1 MELKCFT
8 FNPFQE
14 NTYILWDEQDN
25 CLIIDP
31 GCFTNTEQ
39 QELLSFIKDKNLK
52 PLAILHTHA
61 HVDHIMGTAFLQS
74 HYGID
79 TYVNKKD
86 LVWYESAEISGER
99 WGIKVEQPEAPSHFI
114 PEIGDLSFGQM
125 KLEIRF
131 IPGHAPGHVV
141 FIHHESKQ
149 IIAGDVL
156 FLNSIGRTDLPFCDH
171 DALINGIH
179 EQLFPLDD
187 DYMVHPGHGPSTS
200 IGNERKNNPFLR

>member
-1 MELKCFT
+1 
-8 FNPFQE
+8 
-14 NTYILWDEQDN
+14 
-25 CLIIDP
+25 
-31 GCFTNTEQ
+31 
-39 QELLSFIKDKNLK
+39 
-52 PLAILHTHA
+52 
-61 HVDHIMGTAFLQS
+61 
-74 HYGID
+74 
-79 TYVNKKD
+79 
-86 LVWYESAEISGER
+86 
-99 WGIKVEQPEAPSHFI
+99 
-114 PEIGDLSFGQM
+114 M